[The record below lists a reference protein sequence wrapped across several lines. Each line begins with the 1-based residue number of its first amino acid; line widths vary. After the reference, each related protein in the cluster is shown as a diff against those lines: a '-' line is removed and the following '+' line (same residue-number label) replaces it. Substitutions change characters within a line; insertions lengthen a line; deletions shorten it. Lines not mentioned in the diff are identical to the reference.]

1 VLFHTMVGSNDIERS
16 KRFYDEVLG
25 VLGVAKATLNMAGS
39 GHTRLFY
46 RNENGTN
53 FIVTQPINDEPATV
67 ANGSTVAFSC
77 SSPEQVKLF
86 HDVAVANGGISIE
99 QAPGPRETT
108 SMGTI
113 ELAYVRDP
121 DGNKLCGIHFP
132 ARAL

>member
-25 VLGVAKATLNMAGS
+25 VLGVGEATLNIADS

-77 SSPEQVKLF
+77 NSPEQVRQF
-86 HDVAVANGGISIE
+86 HDTAVANGGTSIE
-99 QAPGPRETT
+99 EAPGPRETAA
-108 SMGTI
+108 MGTI

-132 ARAL
+132 Q

>member
-25 VLGVAKATLNMAGS
+25 VIGVGQATLNIADS

-46 RNENGTN
+46 RGENGTN
-53 FIVTQPINDEPATV
+53 FIVSQPINDEPASV

-77 SSPEQVKLF
+77 ASPEQVKQF
-86 HDVAVANGGISIE
+86 HDTAVAAGGTSIE
-99 QAPGPRETT
+99 APPGPRETA
-108 SMGTI
+108 SMGVI
-113 ELAYVRDP
+113 ELAYFRDP

-132 ARAL
+132 T

>member
-1 VLFHTMVGSNDIERS
+1 MLFHTMVGSNNIERS

-25 VLGVAKATLNMAGS
+25 ILGVKEAMLNMADS

-46 RNENGTN
+46 RNELGTN

-67 ANGSTVAFSC
+67 ANGSTIAFSC
-77 SSPEQVKLF
+77 NSPEQVKLF
-86 HDVAVANGGISIE
+86 HDTAVANGGTSIE
-99 QAPGPRETT
+99 AAPGPRKTAA
-108 SMGTI
+108 MGTI

-132 ARAL
+132 G